1 MKIIGGL
8 KDILECPNLK
18 LDEQIMVE
26 VVINQKRISLKLS
39 EFRELL
45 FREDKTPVIKNNI
58 SELINSDK
66 YKEKYGIEMLQEFI
80 DYWTEM
86 MPNGKKQRWQKE
98 KAFDINRR
106 LISWAKRDYNS
117 LYKEHK
123 VQLEKRRQDEYLR
136 QADKEAYMTSNE
148 QKEELSNIL
157 GGLFGNAN
165 KEV

>member
-1 MKIIGGL
+1 
-8 KDILECPNLK
+8 
-18 LDEQIMVE
+18 MVE

-45 FREDKTPVIKNNI
+45 FREDITPVIKNNI

-86 MPNGKKQRWQKE
+86 MPNGKKQRWQKQ
-98 KAFDINRR
+98 KAFDVNRR
-106 LISWAKRDYNS
+106 IIAWAKRDYNG

-123 VQLEKRRQDEYLR
+123 FQLERIRQDEYLR
-136 QADKEAYMTSNE
+136 EAEKNAYMTPEE
-148 QKEELSNIL
+148 QKEQLAELA
-157 GGLFGNAN
+157 GGLFKNA
-165 KEV
+165 KKM